1 MNTELEF
8 YVWGLWVALL
18 ITALYIIPRY
28 IRERIAKSKKMALGS
43 EPYEPFQ
50 EPKPE
55 NDLTAIEKNDS
66 GRLI

>member
-1 MNTELEF
+1 
-8 YVWGLWVALL
+8 
-18 ITALYIIPRY
+18 
-28 IRERIAKSKKMALGS
+28 MALGS

-55 NDLTAIEKNDS
+55 NDLTTIEKNDS